1 MKKIKI
7 IITFLISIP
16 LFILAGCSSGEKPQK
31 SATDFL
37 EAYFATDYAK
47 AASFCT
53 PELAEEFTQAV
64 KELDELS
71 PEVKELMKRH
81 TGNYTPKILSVE
93 EPKGKDTVIISYSI
107 IKRAEADSISTGG
120 ETIIEKQLSMVKYEQ
135 GWRVAALN
143 NNK

>member
-7 IITFLISIP
+7 IIPFLISIP
-16 LFILAGCSSGEKPQK
+16 LFLLAGCSNGEKPQK
-31 SATDFL
+31 NATEFL
-37 EAYFATDYAK
+37 EAYFATDYTK
-47 AASFCT
+47 AASYCT
-53 PELAEEFTQAV
+53 PELAEDFTQAV
-64 KELDELS
+64 KELEELS

-81 TGNYTPKILSVE
+81 TRNYAPKILSVE
-93 EPKGKDTVIISYSI
+93 EPKGKDTVIVSYSI